1 MQCQSA
7 FKVKIRRFG
16 QFFYSTS
23 VLFCSADSELEDA
36 VVEVIDHHLLQRP
49 TSPSCPITVEPTGS
63 CATLVT
69 ERIAQKS
76 PDVLDQQVAQLL
88 YGECHG
94 DVINTERNVSSLS
107 MTAAQSVRH
116 QMGSAWSSVAF
127 SRRRYLI
134 EMWDVSRKI
143 TSC

>member
-1 MQCQSA
+1 MIYFYLNNVPCQSA
-7 FKVKIRRFG
+7 FEVKIRRFG

-49 TSPSCPITVEPTGS
+49 TSPSCPVTVGPTGS

-94 DVINTERNVSSLS
+94 DVINTERNVSSHS
-107 MTAAQSVRH
+107 TTAAQSVRRCYTSDGLS
-116 QMGSAWSSVAF
+116 MVF
-127 SRRRYLI
+127 SGI
-134 EMWDVSRKI
+134 
-143 TSC
+143 